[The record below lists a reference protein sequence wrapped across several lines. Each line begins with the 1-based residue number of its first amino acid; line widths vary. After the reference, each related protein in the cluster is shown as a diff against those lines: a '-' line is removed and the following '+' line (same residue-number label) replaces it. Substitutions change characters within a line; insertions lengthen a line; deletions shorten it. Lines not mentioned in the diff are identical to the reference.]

1 MSRKI
6 TIFIMAM
13 LLSLNFLPVFGLAI
27 SPEGPM
33 ADDNGPGAAYFNINS
48 YFSEYHTYE
57 TMLMH
62 LEILQGQF
70 PDIIRLYDL
79 TENTGL
85 GRTYQGRSVWAVKVG
100 KGVGSEAEYYD
111 DPAKPNV
118 LIFGAHHGREWM
130 SYEVCI
136 YTAFYLAYNYDRS
149 NVDDDGDTLVN
160 EDLLDGLDNDN
171 DGLID
176 EDPSQGRVNYLV
188 DNREIWI
195 IPMINP
201 DGVAYDHTISRA
213 GTGGGWRKNLRNN
226 IPPLTDEFDPDSDGV
241 DLNRNYPYMWWAN
254 SKGSVINPDGVVIAM
269 DSANPTSDVYRGPPD
284 GENQDGDS
292 GTMGLIPRVDEDPV
306 DGIDNDGDGRLDED
320 RDGGFSEPET
330 QAMGALVKTFD
341 DQPDTGNI
349 PFVTSISYHSVAGLV
364 LWPWGYTRRSTPHD
378 SLFKDVGN
386 RLAEAT
392 GYQGMQATSLYPASG
407 DSEDWLYGSGNILAF
422 TIELDGPD
430 GGFHPATEHIIPIC
444 KKALAA
450 NLGLFDLSDRIEVA
464 KQYHLTLDQAVVGV
478 KVANIQTVV
487 KSDEDIL
494 IQAEI
499 LNEDKMVPDSLTLYY
514 SQDGEK
520 YQQTT
525 MEFHRS
531 SGYYGTIIKDIPP
544 GTTLRYYITVRDVS
558 GITAYAPDY
567 GPYDPHSIDIS
578 PESGLSTLEN
588 VIMVIMMF
596 SILLVVWG
604 GFVGLILMAFK
615 AEKRKSK
622 LTA

>member
-6 TIFIMAM
+6 TVLIMAM
-13 LLSLNFLPVFGLAI
+13 LLSLNLFPALGLAI
-27 SPEGPM
+27 SLEEPVS
-33 ADDNGPGAAYFNINS
+33 DDKGQGASFLDIDS

-57 TMLMH
+57 TMVMH
-62 LEILQGQF
+62 LEMLEGLF

-79 TENTGL
+79 TENTGM

-100 KGVGSEAEYYD
+100 KGVGNEADYYD

-118 LIFGAHHGREWM
+118 LIIGAHHGREWM

-136 YTAFYLAYNYDRS
+136 YTAFYLAYNYGKS
-149 NVDDDGDTLVN
+149 NVDDDFDTLVN
-160 EDLLDGLDNDN
+160 EDRLDGLDNDN

-213 GTGGGWRKNLRNN
+213 GAGGGWRKNLRNN
-226 IPPLTDEFDPDSDGV
+226 IPPLTDEFDPDNDGV

-254 SKGSVINPDGVVIAM
+254 RRGNVVNPDGVVMAV
-269 DSANPTSDVYRGPPD
+269 DSANPSSDVYRGPPD
-284 GENQDGDS
+284 GKNQDGDS
-292 GTMGLIPRVDEDPV
+292 GTVGLIPHVDEDPV
-306 DGIDNDGDGRLDED
+306 DGIDNDGDGKVDED

-330 QAMGALVKTFD
+330 QAIGALVKTFD

-364 LWPWGYTRRSTPHD
+364 LWPWGYSRRPTPHD
-378 SLFKDVGN
+378 SLFKDIGN
-386 RLAEAT
+386 RLAVAT

-407 DSEDWLYGSGNILAF
+407 DSEDWLYGSGRILAF

-444 KKALAA
+444 RKSLAA

-464 KQYHLTLDQAVVGV
+464 KQYHLTVEQAVVGME
-478 KVANIQTVV
+478 VANMQTVV
-487 KSDEDIL
+487 RADEDIL

-499 LNEDKMVPDSLTLYY
+499 RNEDKMIPDSLILYY
-514 SQDGEK
+514 SEDGVYYLES
-520 YQQTT
+520 T
-525 MEFHRS
+525 MVFDRS
-531 SGYYGTIIKDIPP
+531 SGYYGATIADIPP
-544 GTTLRYYITVRDVS
+544 GTTLRYYITARDVS
-558 GITAYAPDY
+558 GITVYAPDY
-567 GPYDPHSIDIS
+567 GPYDPLTLDIS
-578 PESGLSTLEN
+578 PESGLSTLES
-588 VIMVIMMF
+588 VIMFMMMF
-596 SILLVVWG
+596 IILLVVWG

-615 AEKRKSK
+615 AEKRKNK
-622 LTA
+622 IAA